1 VLDGKMNK
9 EIADE
14 LDLALVTVKVHR
26 GRAMSK
32 LGVANAAELASFAR
46 VADLCS

>member
-1 VLDGKMNK
+1 MNK

-32 LGVANAAELASFAR
+32 LGVVNAAELASFAR
-46 VADLCS
+46 LAGLCS